1 MMKAIQHAVAIPPR
15 KVVMQRA
22 ARRKVFWNIAPL
34 AAGAQDVHDAVHD
47 RAHVR
52 SPLAAAA
59 FSGRD
64 QRLDIR
70 PFVIRQVA
78 RISQVIAVVLR
89 SVLVRPQWRPLL
101 ESMRAPSNHK

>member
-1 MMKAIQHAVAIPPR
+1 MMDAIQRAVAIPPR

-22 ARRKVFWNIAPL
+22 AGRKVFWNIAPL

-47 RAHVR
+47 RAHVG

-59 FSGRD
+59 FSGRN
-64 QRLDIR
+64 QRLDMR
-70 PFVIRQVA
+70 PFLIRQVT

-89 SVLVRPQWRPLL
+89 SVLVRPQRRLLL
-101 ESMRAPSNHK
+101 ESR